1 MTWDRDVS
9 DLIARYLHAV
19 SEGLPRPL
27 RDDVTRELRSLIED
41 KLEDRAQTLAQPIDA
56 ALAAYVLH
64 EIGRPADVAR
74 RYDLAPQY
82 LVGPRFYPAFMRIL
96 KIGLAG
102 LAVMLLFSTL
112 VGQVLSPQGPHSVF
126 TLATL
131 GRLLALYFQTGISL
145 FGQAVIVLA
154 ILERT
159 KLGERVPSAQNWDV
173 RDLPELPDAREEP
186 MSIAGTAVGACLT
199 VLVAVW
205 LNFFPRWVAVFM
217 VMDDQ
222 SVVVPLSDFGIQL
235 PMLVINVWLALAL
248 TLKLVMIAQRRWTQT
263 TRWAQVGLGFLA
275 AIVLFDIVA
284 HSMLSTPSAMPAFA
298 HLLLPLSLL
307 FYAMPLVALIS
318 PLKRIVRLL
327 RPRPA
332 TATASA

>member
-1 MTWDRDVS
+1 MTWDKDVS

-112 VGQVLSPQGPHSVF
+112 VGQVLSPQGPHSVWS
-126 TLATL
+126 LATL
-131 GRLLALYFQTGISL
+131 GRLLTLYFQIGISF

-159 KLGERVPSAQNWDV
+159 KPAERMTRDWDV

-186 MSIAGTAVGACLT
+186 MSIAGTAGGACLT
-199 VLVAVW
+199 VRVAVW
-205 LNFFPRWVAVFM
+205 LNFFPRSVAVFM

-222 SVVVPLSDFGIQL
+222 SVVVPLSDFGIHL
-235 PMLVINVWLALAL
+235 PMLAIDFWLALAL

-284 HSMLSTPSAMPAFA
+284 HSTLSTPSGLPALV
-298 HLLLPLSLL
+298 HLLAPLSLL
-307 FYAMPLVALIS
+307 FYAMPLIALIS
-318 PLKRIVRLL
+318 PLKRVVRLL